1 MVAKIKTFA
10 LLGTEIID
18 VNVEVKLSSGI
29 VAFNIVGLP
38 DKIVNEAKERIRA
51 SINSIGL
58 SFPVKRLIVNLN
70 PADVSKEGSYLD
82 LPMAIGILIEMGIIP
97 QEKINKYVVV
107 GELSLDGALNKV
119 NGILPVALG
128 AKERG
133 LGIICPKCCAKEA
146 LWVDENIDIVA
157 VDDLLTLINYL
168 NGRCEIEK
176 PTINRK
182 MDDTNYP
189 DLKDVYGQRQGKR
202 ALEIAAAGGHNLL
215 MIGPPGT
222 GKSMLAQRI
231 LGILP
236 ELTAKEI
243 LEINI
248 MKSISSGLNNGELV
262 NKRPFLDPHHSC
274 SMPAMVGGGSK
285 SKPGQIS
292 MAHNGILFL
301 DELPEFSRQ
310 VLDSLRQPL
319 ETGKITVAR
328 AAQSITYPAEFQ
340 LIGAMNPCRCGHYGD
355 VEKQCKRAPFCAQE
369 YQNKISGP
377 ILDRF
382 DITVD
387 IPKIDIFKEKAK
399 AVNNE
404 TSAVVK
410 KRVDVARQMQIERYK
425 DSKTNHRMLNA
436 YASNDEI
443 GKYMKLDDKCE
454 NVIMLANQVFNLSLR
469 GYNKIIKVARTIADL
484 EQSENITE
492 NHVREALMFK
502 ETEFLSVNK

>member
-10 LLGTEIID
+10 FLGTEVVDI
-18 VNVEVKLSSGI
+18 NVEVKLSSGM

-38 DKIVNEAKERIRA
+38 DKTVNEAKERIRA

-58 SFPVKRLIVNLN
+58 SFPAQRLVINLS
-70 PADVSKEGSYLD
+70 PADINKEGSYLD
-82 LPMAIGILIEMGIIP
+82 LPMAIGLLIEMGIIS
-97 QEKINKYVVV
+97 QESIDNFVVV
-107 GELSLDGALNKV
+107 GELSLDGSINAV
-119 NGILPVALG
+119 SGILPVAIG
-128 AKERG
+128 ANERN
-133 LGIICPKCCAKEA
+133 LGIICPKSCAREA
-146 LWVDENIDIVA
+146 LWANSDMQIVA
-157 VDDLLTLINYL
+157 VDNLLTLINYL

-176 PTINRK
+176 PILNIKSREVI
-182 MDDTNYP
+182 YP

-231 LGILP
+231 LSILP
-236 ELTAKEI
+236 DLTPKEM
-243 LEINI
+243 LEVNIIN
-248 MKSISSGLNNGELV
+248 SISGGLLNGELI

-274 SMPAMVGGGSK
+274 SMPAMVGGGSRP
-285 SKPGQIS
+285 KPGQIS
-292 MAHNGILFL
+292 LAHNGILFL

-319 ETGKITVAR
+319 ETGKVSIAR
-328 AAQSITYPAEFQ
+328 ATQNITYPAEFQ

-355 VEKQCKRAPFCAQE
+355 ISKQCKRSPLCAQE

-377 ILDRF
+377 VLDRF

-399 AVNNE
+399 SINNE
-404 TSAVVK
+404 TSIIVK
-410 KRVDVARQMQIERYK
+410 SRVEIARQIQIERYK
-425 DSKTNHRMLNA
+425 DSISNHRMLNA
-436 YASNDEI
+436 CASNNEI
-443 GKYMKLDDKCE
+443 DKYMKLNNKCE
-454 NVIMLANQVFNLSLR
+454 NIIKLANQVYNLSLR

-484 EQSENITE
+484 EQSNNIE
-492 NHVREALMFK
+492 ERHIEEALMFK
-502 ETEFLSVNK
+502 ETSFST